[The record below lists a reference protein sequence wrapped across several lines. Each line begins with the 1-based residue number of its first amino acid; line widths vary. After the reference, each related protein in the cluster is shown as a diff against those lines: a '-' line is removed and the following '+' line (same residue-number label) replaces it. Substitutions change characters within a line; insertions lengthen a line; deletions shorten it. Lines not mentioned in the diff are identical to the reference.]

1 MRLGAISVCVNV
13 TRCAWVYMCMGV
25 YVRYVRYVM
34 VRVCGEQSVGR
45 ECTTSVPH
53 VVLKSR
59 KESFELLLLSLLKL
73 TTHLYVDTHTREHTH

>member
-1 MRLGAISVCVNV
+1 MRVGAISVCVNV
-13 TRCAWVYMCMGV
+13 TVCMGV
-25 YVRYVRYVM
+25 YERYVRYVM

-59 KESFELLLLSLLKL
+59 EESFELLLLSLLKL
-73 TTHLYVDTHTREHTH
+73 TTHLYVDTHTRGHTH